1 MSQRPAPP
9 GGPFQQRT
17 PATIRMTTTAVFPF
31 DVAARD
37 CIRSYHLSDAGT
49 GRTASNRLAL
59 VIPKGIGVGAP
70 LLPATTLAI
79 VPLRCRAPGIPR
91 PILVGVGA
99 LVARGGGGV
108 AFGSSGAVGPVALGI
123 GAFRATPADTGASM
137 ILPLGSTRKHVAA
150 ARSNGNLTA
159 SVACAIVRPTKPGVP
174 DLPLGLPFDDACKKR
189 SGAVAPWNYYS
200 RVPLFP
206 RSLQEEAMNGLI
218 YLIGLIVVIL
228 AILSFFG
235 LR

>member
-1 MSQRPAPP
+1 MSRHAIASAAVIFRMRAP
-9 GGPFQQRT
+9 
-17 PATIRMTTTAVFPF
+17 
-31 DVAARD
+31 
-37 CIRSYHLSDAGT
+37 
-49 GRTASNRLAL
+49 GRTASSRLAL
-59 VIPKGIGVGAP
+59 VIPKGIGVGPP
-70 LLPATTLAI
+70 LLPAATLPI
-79 VPLRCRAPGIPR
+79 VPLRCRTPGIPR
-91 PILVGVGA
+91 PILVGGGA

-137 ILPLGSTRKHVAA
+137 ILSLGSTRKHLAA
-150 ARSNGNLTA
+150 ARSDGNLAAPVT
-159 SVACAIVRPTKPGVP
+159 CAIVRPTKPGVS
-174 DLPLGLPFDDACKKR
+174 DLPLGLNR
-189 SGAVAPWNYYS
+189 SMLPARKQNGAVAPWNYYS